1 MKESN
6 VVELSGRAEAS
17 DPLSALLRS
26 GAQALIQQAVDA
38 ELQALLSAHAD
49 RKMDDGRAGVVR
61 NGYLPE
67 RALQTGIGPVTVK
80 IPKVRAK
87 TGEAITFRSALVP
100 PYVRKTKSLEAALP
114 WLYLK
119 GVSSGEMS
127 AALEVLVGAEAKGLS
142 ASTVSRLKQAWGE
155 EYRQWQSRALNKD
168 RWVYVWADGVYSGL
182 RAEDAK
188 LCCLVVIG
196 VNERGEKHFL
206 AIEDGQRE
214 STQSWR
220 EVLLGLQSR
229 GMNAPQLAIGDGAMG
244 FWAALEEVYPDAR
257 QQRCWMHKTMN
268 VLNCLPKASQA
279 KAKQALHDIWQAET
293 RTDAE
298 KAFDDFVKRYEA
310 KYPKATLSLHK
321 DRDELLAFYD
331 YPAQH
336 WQSLRTSN
344 PIESTFGT
352 IRHRTK
358 RTKGCLSRDTMLHM
372 MFKLSECV
380 EKKWRRLRGFDYL
393 AKVVTGVKFTDGIEV
408 TQDNQD
414 AA

>member
-26 GAQALIQQAVDA
+26 GAQALIRQAVDA

-155 EYRQWQSRALNKD
+155 EYRQWQSRPLNKD
-168 RWVYVWADGVYSGL
+168 RWVYVWADGVYSVSDHPETSVTTGTAWL
-182 RAEDAK
+182 LWSCTHAE
-188 LCCLVVIG
+188 
-196 VNERGEKHFL
+196 
-206 AIEDGQRE
+206 
-214 STQSWR
+214 
-220 EVLLGLQSR
+220 
-229 GMNAPQLAIGDGAMG
+229 GA
-244 FWAALEEVYPDAR
+244 
-257 QQRCWMHKTMN
+257 
-268 VLNCLPKASQA
+268 
-279 KAKQALHDIWQAET
+279 
-293 RTDAE
+293 
-298 KAFDDFVKRYEA
+298 
-310 KYPKATLSLHK
+310 
-321 DRDELLAFYD
+321 RDEENSAD
-331 YPAQH
+331 PPQPRA
-336 WQSLRTSN
+336 
-344 PIESTFGT
+344 
-352 IRHRTK
+352 
-358 RTKGCLSRDTMLHM
+358 
-372 MFKLSECV
+372 V
-380 EKKWRRLRGFDYL
+380 
-393 AKVVTGVKFTDGIEV
+393 A
-408 TQDNQD
+408 
-414 AA
+414 